1 MRIATTQVQGR
12 VPVTILEVDGEVDAT
27 TYQQLIAQSRDACD
41 QGARDILLDL
51 GGVPFLSSAGLMA
64 LHSIAAMLRRD
75 EPADDDIG
83 AEREPPVQR
92 EPPLPGSVGGGGDR
106 DGEDEADADRGFQ
119 PHFKLLNPQPKVAQT
134 LEIVGF
140 SLFLEIYTDKE
151 MAIKS
156 F

>member
-75 EPADDDIG
+75 EPGDGEVG
-83 AEREPPVQR
+83 AVREPP
-92 EPPLPGSVGGGGDR
+92 PAGSASEDGEGGGDS
-106 DGEDEADADRGFQ
+106 DQGFQ

-134 LEIVGF
+134 LEVVGF
-140 SLFLEIYTDKE
+140 SLFLEIYTDRE
-151 MAIKS
+151 AAIKS

>member
-12 VPVTILEVDGEVDAT
+12 VPLTILEVDGELDAT
-27 TYQQLIAQSRDACD
+27 TYQELIAQARDACD
-41 QGARDILLDL
+41 NGARDLLLDL

-75 EPADDDIG
+75 ESADGEVGRSSTD
-83 AEREPPVQR
+83 
-92 EPPLPGSVGGGGDR
+92 SVSADGGGGGEG
-106 DGEDEADADRGFQ
+106 DGGGQSDSDQGFQ

-134 LEIVGF
+134 LDLVGF
-140 SLFLEIYTDKE
+140 NLFLEIYTDRE
-151 MAIKS
+151 TAIAS